1 MIVGLLSDTHD
12 RLAAM
17 VAGMNLL
24 QQAGAEFFIHCGDV
38 GSEQIFD
45 QLAGTKS
52 VFVWGNNDWDR
63 TTLSRYAKAL
73 DIQNGN
79 TFVEIELDGKLA
91 AVTHGDDP
99 KIVRRVID
107 EQRHDYLFV
116 GHSHIKAD
124 KHFGNVRLINPGALH
139 RANPKTVAL
148 LDTQTD
154 IVRFIT
160 VSGSSGSGT

>member
-12 RLAAM
+12 RLTAM
-17 VAGMNLL
+17 VAGMNIL

-63 TTLSRYAKAL
+63 KDLGRYAMSL
-73 DIQNGN
+73 EIQNGES
-79 TFVEIELDGKLA
+79 FVELQLDGKLA
-91 AVTHGDDP
+91 AVTHGDDV
-99 KIVRRVID
+99 KIVRRVLD

-116 GHSHIKAD
+116 GHSHIKTD
-124 KHFGNVRLINPGALH
+124 KQFGKVRLINPGALH
-139 RANPKTVAL
+139 RANPKTVAV
-148 LDTQTD
+148 LDTESGL
-154 IVRFIT
+154 VRFIT
-160 VSGSSGSGT
+160 VSGSGT

>member
-17 VAGMNLL
+17 IAGMNLL

-38 GSEQIFD
+38 GGEQIFD
-45 QLAGTKS
+45 QLAGLKS
-52 VFVWGNNDWDR
+52 VFVWGNNDWERKD
-63 TTLSRYAKAL
+63 LSRYAKAL
-73 DIQNGN
+73 EIQNGD
-79 TFVEIELDGKLA
+79 TFAELRLDDKLA

-99 KIVRRVID
+99 KIVRRVLE
-107 EQRHDYLFV
+107 EQRHNYLFV
-116 GHSHIKAD
+116 GHSHVKRD
-124 KHFGNVRLINPGALH
+124 ERVGSVRIINPGALH
-139 RANPKTVAL
+139 RANPKTVAV

-160 VSGSSGSGT
+160 VSGTP

>member
-12 RLAAM
+12 RLAPMLA
-17 VAGMNLL
+17 AMNLL

-63 TTLSRYAKAL
+63 KDLGRYAQSL
-73 DIQNGN
+73 DIQNGE
-79 TFVEIELDGKLA
+79 TFVELQLDNKLA
-91 AVTHGDDP
+91 AVTHGDDA
-99 KIVRRVID
+99 KIVRRVLD

-116 GHSHIKAD
+116 GHSHIKVD
-124 KHFGNVRLINPGALH
+124 RRVGKVRLINPGALH
-139 RANPKTVAL
+139 RANPKSVAV
-148 LDTQTD
+148 LDTTTD

-160 VSGSSGSGT
+160 VSGSGT

>member
-17 VAGMNLL
+17 VAGMNIL
-24 QQAGAEFFIHCGDV
+24 QQAGAELFIHCGDV

-45 QLAGTKS
+45 QLAGHKS

-63 TTLSRYAKAL
+63 NGLSRYAKSL
-73 DIQNGN
+73 EIQNGG
-79 TFVEIELDGKLA
+79 TFIELDLDGKLA
-91 AVTHGDDP
+91 AVTHGDDA
-99 KIVRRVID
+99 KIVRRVLQ
-107 EQRHDYLFV
+107 EQRHDYLFL
-116 GHSHIKAD
+116 GHSHVKRD
-124 KHFGNVRLINPGALH
+124 ERVGKVRIINPGALH

-148 LDTQTD
+148 LDTQSD

-160 VSGSSGSGT
+160 VTGSGT

>member
-12 RLAAM
+12 RLGAM

-45 QLAGTKS
+45 QLAGHKS

-73 DIQNGN
+73 EIQNGD
-79 TFVEIELDGKLA
+79 TFVELDLDGKLA
-91 AVTHGDDP
+91 AVTHGDNRSL
-99 KIVRRVID
+99 VRQVLE
-107 EQRHDYLFV
+107 EQRHDYLFL
-116 GHSHIKAD
+116 GHSHVLRD
-124 KHFGNVRLINPGALH
+124 ELVGQVRIINPGALH
-139 RANPKTVAL
+139 RANPKTVAV
-148 LDTQTD
+148 LDTNSD

-160 VSGSSGSGT
+160 VSGSGT

>member
-17 VAGMNLL
+17 IAGMNLL

-45 QLAGTKS
+45 QLAGVKS
-52 VFVWGNNDWDR
+52 VFVWGNNDWERKD
-63 TTLSRYAKAL
+63 LSRYAKAL
-73 DIQNGN
+73 EIQNGD
-79 TFVEIELDGKLA
+79 TFAELRLDDKLA

-99 KIVRRVID
+99 KIVRRVLE
-107 EQRHDYLFV
+107 EQRHNYLFV
-116 GHSHIKAD
+116 GHSHVKRD
-124 KHFGNVRLINPGALH
+124 ERVGSVRIINPGALH
-139 RANPKTVAL
+139 RANPKTVAV
-148 LDTQTD
+148 LDTQSD

-160 VSGSSGSGT
+160 VSGSGT

>member
-45 QLAGTKS
+45 QLAGFKS

-63 TTLSRYAKAL
+63 TTLARYAKAL
-73 DIQNGN
+73 DIQNGG
-79 TFVEIELDGKLA
+79 TFGELTLDGKLV
-91 AVTHGDDP
+91 AVTHGDDA
-99 KIVRRVID
+99 KIVRRVLE

-116 GHSHIKAD
+116 GHSHIKMD
-124 KHFGNVRLINPGALH
+124 KRFGKVRLINPGALH
-139 RANPKTVAL
+139 RANPKTVAV
-148 LDTQTD
+148 LDTQAD

-160 VSGSSGSGT
+160 VSSSGT

>member
-12 RLAAM
+12 RLSAT
-17 VAGMNLL
+17 VAGIHLL

-63 TTLSRYAKAL
+63 NGLARYAKDL
-73 DIQNGN
+73 GIQNGE
-79 TFVEIELDGKLA
+79 TFVELDLDDKLA
-91 AVTHGDDP
+91 AVTHGDDT
-99 KIVRRVID
+99 KIVRRVLE
-107 EQRHDYLFV
+107 EQRHDYLFL
-116 GHSHIKAD
+116 GHSHVKRNERVG
-124 KHFGNVRLINPGALH
+124 KVRIINPGALH

-148 LDTQTD
+148 LDTQSD

-160 VSGSSGSGT
+160 VSGSGT